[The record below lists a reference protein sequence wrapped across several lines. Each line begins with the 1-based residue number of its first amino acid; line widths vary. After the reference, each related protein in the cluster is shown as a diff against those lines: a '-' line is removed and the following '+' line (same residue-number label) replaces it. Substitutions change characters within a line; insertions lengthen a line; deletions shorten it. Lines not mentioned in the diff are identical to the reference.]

1 MANCLKT
8 RMLYNLTQGCS
19 LPINGIS
26 EMYLIEYGAF
36 TGTTDA
42 MGLVLQSIDIPG
54 TAKVVARVEGFGNS
68 IKATETIKTGDY
80 ATGVAQ
86 SVTFPIQGNTH
97 HQQQQ
102 AILNGR
108 FVAFTRNEALQY
120 KVYGLMNGLEA
131 SSFEASTDT
140 NGNSPTVTLSTPEN
154 AGMEMPM
161 SVAPSVW
168 TALTARLFT

>member
-8 RMLYNLTQGCS
+8 KLMYNLTTSCS
-19 LPINGIS
+19 LPINGVS

-36 TGTTDA
+36 TSTTDPQ
-42 MGLVLQSIDIPG
+42 GLKLQSITIPG
-54 TAKVVARVEGFGNS
+54 EAKVVARVEGFGNS

-80 ATGVAQ
+80 ATGVTQ
-86 SVTFPIQGNTH
+86 SVTFPIRGNTH

-102 AILNGR
+102 AVLNGR
-108 FVAFTRNEALQY
+108 FVAFTKNEGLSY

-131 SSFEASTDT
+131 TGFEASTDT

-154 AGMEMPM
+154 AGVEMPM
-161 SVAPSVW
+161 AVDPSVW
-168 TALTARLFT
+168 DTLTARLFT